1 MMWSFCR
8 LLDNL
13 YFTHYVYIIFDLL
26 LLVMAMMVK
35 IMVIPLIG
43 NDDAKKEEND
53 DARAPMRQIG
63 ETSPH

>member
-1 MMWSFCR
+1 MIYTIIDLFLLTMDMM
-8 LLDNL
+8 L
-13 YFTHYVYIIFDLL
+13 
-26 LLVMAMMVK
+26 K

-43 NDDAKKEEND
+43 NDDARKEEND